1 MIKNVLIDLDG
12 TLLDF
17 NKGERNAFIETINKF
32 AGIIPNDDVCN
43 EFSKINEFYFQEY
56 SKGKM
61 ERKEFH
67 YNRFKGIYEYL
78 NIEADIIKSNE
89 YYIESLKYQANIY
102 DDVLDTLKYLSN
114 KYNLFVASNGMTSV
128 QIERLS
134 KAKIDNYFKKVYV
147 SEEIKYNKPDVK
159 FFEYIFND
167 LNDFNRDDYIIIGD
181 RLDSDI
187 KGGINAGIK
196 TIYLNRDNINGDIR
210 PDYEIKGFN
219 EIVAIL

>member
-17 NKGERNAFIETINKF
+17 NKGEKNAFIETINKF

-56 SKGKM
+56 SHGNM
-61 ERKEFH
+61 DRKEFH
-67 YNRFKGIYEYL
+67 YNRFKRIYEYL
-78 NIEADIIKSNE
+78 NIDVDIIKSNE

-102 DDVLDTLKYLSN
+102 DDVLDTLKYLYD
-114 KYNLFVASNGMTSV
+114 KYDLFIASNGMNSV
-128 QIERLS
+128 QIKRLE
-134 KAKIDNYFKKVYV
+134 KAGINNYFKKIYV
-147 SEEIKYNKPDVK
+147 SDEIKYNKPDTK

-167 LNDFNRDDYIIIGD
+167 LNDFDRDNYIIIGD

-187 KGGINAGIK
+187 KGGIDARIK
-196 TIYLNRDNINGDIR
+196 TIYLNRENITNEIN
-210 PDYEIKGFN
+210 PDYEIKSFN
-219 EIVAIL
+219 EISSIL